1 MLSLDQVR
9 ALAELARIE
18 VGESDSEALRQQL
31 NGILAMV
38 DEMLAVD
45 TAGIEP
51 MAHPQDA
58 AQRMRE
64 DLVTESDE
72 HALFQKAAP
81 QVEDGLYLVPRVIE

>member
-18 VGESDSEALRQQL
+18 VGAPDSEALRQQL

-45 TAGIEP
+45 TAGVEP

-58 AQRMRE
+58 VQRMRE

-72 HALFQKAAP
+72 HARFQQVAP

>member
-9 ALAELARIE
+9 ALADLARIGLE
-18 VGESDSEALRQQL
+18 EAEAERLQADL
-31 NGILAMV
+31 NGIFSMV

-58 AQRMRE
+58 KQRLRE
-64 DLVTESDE
+64 DAVTESDE
-72 HALFQKAAP
+72 HERYQSVAP

>member
-1 MLSLDQVR
+1 MLSLEQVR
-9 ALAELARIE
+9 AIADLARIE
-18 VGESDSEALRQQL
+18 LAEAEAKGFQEQL

-38 DEMLAVD
+38 DQMLAVD

-58 AQRMRE
+58 VQRLR
-64 DLVTESDE
+64 DDVVTERDQ
-72 HALFQKAAP
+72 HALFQSVAP

>member
-72 HALFQKAAP
+72 HALFQEAAP

>member
-9 ALAELARIE
+9 ALADLARIGLE
-18 VGESDSEALRQQL
+18 EAEAERLQADQ
-31 NGILAMV
+31 NGIFSMV

-58 AQRMRE
+58 KQRLRE
-64 DLVTESDE
+64 DAVTESDE
-72 HALFQKAAP
+72 HERYQSVAP

>member
-9 ALAELARIE
+9 ALGELARIE

-72 HALFQKAAP
+72 HALFQEAAP

>member
-9 ALAELARIE
+9 ALADLARIG
-18 VGESDSEALRQQL
+18 VDEAEAERLQRDL
-31 NGILAMV
+31 NGIFAMV

-58 AQRMRE
+58 RQRLRE
-64 DLVTESDE
+64 DIVTEGDE
-72 HALFQKAAP
+72 HERFQAVAP
-81 QVEDGLYLVPRVIE
+81 QVEDDLYLVPRVIE